1 MPFLIF
7 LIGYLPFFLVAYWV
21 YDMDSTEKQAA
32 VAFGILG
39 FDMTLLAIFSGF
51 LGWI

>member
-1 MPFLIF
+1 MPLLIF

-21 YDMDSTEKQAA
+21 YDMDSTKKQAA
-32 VAFGILG
+32 AAFGILA
-39 FDMTLLAIFSGF
+39 FDMTLLVIFSGV